1 MNIVF
6 LNKTLTSVALMQQ
19 LTSVAHIC
27 GPHIAGL
34 RFAARHA
41 VLAFSSQHRLHM
53 PAAVYFPQ
61 CTKEVSMFIY
71 IRAIEQKRQVCQC
84 SPIHHCSPLLEQ
96 AVQHCSR
103 LYQLSLEQ
111 SVQHSVRCRRLP
123 AVHRL
128 LDQAVQHCSR
138 GIHAM
143 MVHLA
148 IFTL

>member
-1 MNIVF
+1 
-6 LNKTLTSVALMQQ
+6 
-19 LTSVAHIC
+19 
-27 GPHIAGL
+27 
-34 RFAARHA
+34 
-41 VLAFSSQHRLHM
+41 
-53 PAAVYFPQ
+53 
-61 CTKEVSMFIY
+61 MFIY
-71 IRAIEQKRQVCQC
+71 ILAIEQKRQVCQC

-96 AVQHCSR
+96 AVQHCSK